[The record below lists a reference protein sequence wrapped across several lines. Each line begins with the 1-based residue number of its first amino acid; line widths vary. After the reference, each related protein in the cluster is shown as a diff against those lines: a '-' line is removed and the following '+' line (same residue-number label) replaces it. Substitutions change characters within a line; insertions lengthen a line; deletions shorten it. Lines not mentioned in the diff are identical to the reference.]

1 MGLLDYYRPGEFPRE
16 SDRHGGSDATQ
27 QQVKGLLENY
37 GNPTMQGIMYNTIAD
52 LGLKAHHKELKKNS
66 HEQFLKG
73 NEKKSREQYLREK
86 INFYNPGNIRNV
98 SKTPKDNWTGSVPEI
113 GYQGGEVVKDGKH
126 AIFTSPVLGLR
137 ALFRDVGS
145 KITEFEGDLAA
156 IITKFAP
163 PKDNNPTKSYI
174 ETLREE
180 LELKDGEMVT
190 EDHLSKLVKAIVEF
204 ENDDQ
209 ALIDLYLD
217 PKVFNEAKKLSKH
230 SLDGRGDL
238 EAAQREHRNIER
250 ERNIKLYNREYSP
263 EPD

>member
-1 MGLLDYYRPGEFPRE
+1 MQHEGVGDMGLLGVIP
-16 SDRHGGSDATQ
+16 ATQ
-27 QQVKGLLENY
+27 QQAKGLLENY
-37 GNPTMQGIMYNTIAD
+37 GNPAMQGIMYNTIAD

-137 ALFRDVGS
+137 ALFRDVKTKMRKHGGVVS
-145 KITEFEGDLAA
+145 EILHEYAPATE
-156 IITKFAP
+156 
-163 PKDNNPTKSYI
+163 NPTEEYI
-174 ETLREE
+174 QFVEKFTGGGDASTLAPEQIPE
-180 LELKDGEMVT
+180 FID
-190 EDHLSKLVKAIVEF
+190 SFVKAIVTF
-204 ENDDQ
+204 ENDDED
-209 ALIDLYLD
+209 LIKLYLSD
-217 PKVFNEAKKLSKH
+217 EVFNEAKKLSKH

-238 EAAQREHRNIER
+238 AAAQREHRNIE
-250 ERNIKLYNREYSP
+250 LYNREYSP